1 MFLFRLGGK
10 ISRHRGLV
18 VAFWILVLAAL
29 IGGSRTLGTNYD
41 DTFVLP
47 GASSQAGQDV
57 LAERFGLTG
66 TNGQVLVTATSG
78 KITDQANSDEV
89 AKLADKIS
97 KVDDVAAGNPLEGD
111 YALVSDDEKHTI
123 IQVRFVSQNPDE
135 HTLDEV
141 SDAATP
147 GPGTTVETLVGGD
160 AFKGGGEPSRIPEL
174 LGLLVS
180 FLILAVT
187 FGSFVAAG
195 MPILSSMIGVGITLS
210 GVVIVTNVTTVSSSA
225 PTLAEMLGLAVGID
239 YALFILSRHRRN
251 LADGHSPTESMSRAL
266 ATAGSAVVFAGATV
280 VIALC
285 GLTVAGIPVLT
296 VMGLAAAAAVSV
308 AVTLALT
315 LLPAIALLLGERLR
329 PKVREEKPRKK
340 KAAAAKAAK
349 QGVGFAE
356 RWVSA
361 ATKVPLLTIAAV
373 LVILGIAAIPATQL
387 DLALPDNSTAP
398 EDTSA
403 RQTYDGITEAFGAG
417 YNSPLSVTAN
427 IINSTDPTK
436 TVDDLAKKVQE
447 VPDVVYIMQ
456 ATPNPG
462 ADTGLVAV
470 VPKDGQTAESTATLV
485 QELRDRS
492 SQWEEE
498 LGVTDILIAGTT
510 AVNIDVSKQLAD
522 ALLPFAAIV
531 MGLSV
536 ILLMIVFRS
545 LAVPIKATLGYLLS
559 VGAALGS
566 VVAAFQWGWL
576 DAVMGES
583 AGPIVSFLPI
593 FVMGVLFGLAMDY
606 EMFLV
611 SAMREEFV
619 ITGNPQEAIH
629 HGFKASS
636 KVVTA
641 AAMIMTSVFIAFIP
655 GGSSTIKPIAL
666 GLAIGVA
673 VDAFIV
679 RMTLVPAVLM
689 LLGKWAWWLPAWL
702 EKVLPEV
709 DVEGAALHRK
719 VAYEDWAA
727 DRTPT
732 AVYAKDLV
740 VARGAAPL
748 DLVAPLGA
756 VTRVAAP
763 EAADERT
770 LANVLVGRTL
780 SSGGELV
787 VDGLLLPEQRE
798 QVNRVASIVDLTGS
812 ATEAELEQRI
822 RDTARLSSG
831 SRRARR
837 EQVDRAVS
845 LVGGLE
851 RAIGPGSPHTM
862 RSALVDAALA
872 VAGGV
877 QMVVVT
883 GMDDLLLDQDRDRTE
898 RLAEAL
904 AGHGLGVILLLTDA
918 DRGDTAVEPQAV
930 PASAAAGEP
939 VPEPAREPV
948 PQPDADQPHEIEVVH
963 D

>member
-10 ISRHRGLV
+10 IARHRGLV

-29 IGGSRTLGTNYD
+29 IGGNRTLGTDYD

-89 AKLADKIS
+89 AKLAKKIS
-97 KVDDVAAGNPLEGD
+97 DVDEVAAGNPLEGD

-135 HTLDEV
+135 DTLDEV
-141 SDAATP
+141 THAATP
-147 GPGTTVETLVGGD
+147 PSGSTVETSIGGD
-160 AFKGGGEPSRIPEL
+160 AYKGGGEPSKIPEL

-187 FGSFVAAG
+187 FGSFLAAG
-195 MPILSSMIGVGITLS
+195 MPILTSMIGVGITLS
-210 GVVIVTNVTTVSSSA
+210 GVVIVTHATTVSSSA

-251 LADGHSPTESMSRAL
+251 LAEGHSPTESMSRAL

-329 PKVREEKPRKK
+329 PKMKAPKEEKPRKK
-340 KAAAAKAAK
+340 KAAAPPKAK
-349 QGVGFAE
+349 VGFAE

-361 ATKVPLLTIAAV
+361 VTKVPLLTIAAV
-373 LVILGIAAIPATQL
+373 LVILGIATIPATQL

-427 IINSTDPTK
+427 IITSTDPTK
-436 TVDDLAKKVQE
+436 TVDDLAKKVQD
-447 VPDVVYIMQ
+447 VPDVVHIMQ

-462 ADTGLVAV
+462 ADTGLVAL

-485 QELRDRS
+485 QALRDRS
-492 SQWEEE
+492 AQWEEE

-619 ITGNPQEAIH
+619 VSGNASEAIH

-655 GGSSTIKPIAL
+655 GGSATIKPIAL

-673 VDAFIV
+673 VDAFVV

-689 LLGKWAWWLPAWL
+689 LLGRGAWWLPAWL
-702 EKVLPEV
+702 ERALPEV

-732 AVYAKDLV
+732 AVFASELV
-740 VARGAAPL
+740 VAKGAQPL
-748 DLVAPLGA
+748 DIVAPLGE
-756 VTRVAAP
+756 VTRVVAP
-763 EAADERT
+763 KGADERT
-770 LANVLVGRTL
+770 LANVLAGRTRP
-780 SSGGELV
+780 SGGELV

-798 QVNRVASIVDLTGS
+798 QVNRVASVVDLTGS
-812 ATEAELEQRI
+812 STEAELEQRI
-822 RDTARLSSG
+822 RATARLSSG

-837 EQVDRAVS
+837 EQLDRTVA
-845 LVGGLE
+845 LVGELK
-851 RAIGPGSPHTM
+851 RAIGSGSPHTM
-862 RSALVDAALA
+862 RSALVDAAQA
-872 VAGGV
+872 VASGV
-877 QMVVVT
+877 RTVVIT
-883 GMDDLLLDQDRDRTE
+883 GLDALLLAQDRHRTE
-898 RLAEAL
+898 RLADAL
-904 AGHGLGVILLLTDA
+904 AGHGLAVVLLLTH
-918 DRGDTAVEPQAV
+918 
-930 PASAAAGEP
+930 AGETAAP
-939 VPEPAREPV
+939 TDPPGSRETDPREK
-948 PQPDADQPHEIEVVH
+948 QEKQEKQEKRAVH